1 MHAKTHIINVKDY
14 HDKTTENVPTVINYN
29 KVVPS
34 YIPYLQRNMEI
45 INSVYTLLMDSFIS
59 FIKKK
64 KKTKI
69 LQLNYMMSYLDL
81 INAKYQSQRYLK
93 MNMLQK
99 NSFNSIQYITDLRS
113 QQQPNMVK
121 TMKID
126 EMLKL
131 KMI

>member
-69 LQLNYMMSYLDL
+69 LQMNYMMSYLHL

-93 MNMLQK
+93 MNMLKQIRLILFSTSLTFDPSSNPTWSK
-99 NSFNSIQYITDLRS
+99 R
-113 QQQPNMVK
+113 
-121 TMKID
+121 
-126 EMLKL
+126 
-131 KMI
+131 